1 MRVSIHCY
9 HLWSPWLLRSFCT
22 FSLSFELSL
31 RCLDFAEKLPM
42 LKVKVFLNL
51 AYNDV
56 IRKVLLKG
64 RFGLVDWRMT
74 RQTAFSARPC
84 AAAAV
89 ALSTR
94 LCGGPCCLL

>member
-1 MRVSIHCY
+1 
-9 HLWSPWLLRSFCT
+9 
-22 FSLSFELSL
+22 
-31 RCLDFAEKLPM
+31 M

-64 RFGLVDWRMT
+64 RFGLVDLESG
-74 RQTAFSARPC
+74 QEVCFSSKAMC
-84 AAAAV
+84 AAAAAPA

-94 LCGGPCCLL
+94 LCGGPCCLLLDSSREMTVLSLSPLLESRLRQSNHCA

>member
-1 MRVSIHCY
+1 
-9 HLWSPWLLRSFCT
+9 
-22 FSLSFELSL
+22 
-31 RCLDFAEKLPM
+31 M

-64 RFGLVDWRMT
+64 RFGVVDWRVA

-84 AAAAV
+84 AAAAERQTMWRTL
-89 ALSTR
+89 LSPFR
-94 LCGGPCCLL
+94 FV

>member
-1 MRVSIHCY
+1 
-9 HLWSPWLLRSFCT
+9 
-22 FSLSFELSL
+22 
-31 RCLDFAEKLPM
+31 M

-64 RFGLVDWRMT
+64 RFGVVDWRVA

-84 AAAAV
+84 AAAAAV
-89 ALSTR
+89 ALSTDYVEDLVVPFR
-94 LCGGPCCLL
+94 FV